1 MMKRMMTPAKKG
13 FTLIELLVVIAII
26 GILVGLLLP
35 AVQRTNSA
43 ADVMSGF
50 PSLEKLAKQI
60 LLFNSNA
67 QDHAQTF
74 TLSLADQAA
83 ATDSDTTEIDLASL
97 QYFCTADTSL
107 MNLLSQVND
116 LLPNSTGEEHTALL
130 DTKTAINN
138 ELPGVQRLA
147 NLLRKKGGSLCTP
160 NPSN

>member
-1 MMKRMMTPAKKG
+1 MKGMRTPAEAG

-60 LLFNSNA
+60 LLFNNNA
-67 QDHAQTF
+67 QDHAQAF

-83 ATDSDTTEIDLASL
+83 VTDSDTAEIDLASL
-97 QYFCTADTSL
+97 GYFCTADTSL
-107 MNLLSQVND
+107 MNLLNQVND
-116 LLPNSTGEEHTALL
+116 LLANSTGEERTALL
-130 DTKTAINN
+130 NTKTAINS
-138 ELPGVQRLA
+138 ELPAVQRLA
-147 NLLRKKGGSLCTP
+147 KLLRKKGGSLCTP
-160 NPSN
+160 TTSNW